1 MASVKRFISLTII
14 LIQTISC
21 AGFAFKDPKPN
32 LPPAINLGD
41 SLPIATIVKIRP
53 DGKREILATSPE
65 AMRYIF
71 YRAGCED
78 GSGLAGLLH
87 HEWKEESRTEEW
99 TGACRSLSSDTI
111 YFRISHPGNSAK
123 YKEFN
128 QITYPFLKKAEEEKN
143 SNYFYKAIEYE
154 PALVDARLNLFREAA
169 EKKKCTI
176 AKRNLSL
183 ILLLSPGFPQKRSL
197 ERFYKLRCGR

>member
-14 LIQTISC
+14 LTQTIYC
-21 AGFAFKDPKPN
+21 AGFSFKDKKQN

-41 SLPIATIVKIRP
+41 RLPISTIVKIRP
-53 DGKREILATSPE
+53 NGKREILATSPE

-111 YFRISHPGNSAK
+111 FFRISHPGNSAK
-123 YKEFN
+123 YREFSE
-128 QITYPFLKKAEEEKN
+128 ITYPYLKKAEEEKN

-154 PALVDARLNLFREAA
+154 PALVDARLNLFREFV
-169 EKKKCTI
+169 EKKNCKI
-176 AKRNLSL
+176 AKRHLSL
-183 ILLLSPGFPQKRSL
+183 ILLLSPGFVQKRSL
-197 ERFYKLRCGR
+197 ERFYKTHCR